1 MNRKEFIQ
9 KFSILSLGLANFSF
23 LFSNN
28 QKQYKDLQNDP
39 EGILAL
45 PKGFTYDIVSK
56 EKQVMDD
63 GLLVP
68 SNADG
73 MACFKGKGD
82 NLILIRNHEIG
93 HVPELSTFFKN
104 NPYGKKFKRYIK
116 KNSNKFYDIKKTNTH
131 CFGGT
136 TTIVY
141 NPIKNKTESQF
152 LSLAGTLVNCGGG
165 PTPWGSWI
173 TCEETE
179 FSKGI
184 GINKKHGYNFEV
196 KATESVELFNA
207 RPIKEMGRFRHEAI
221 AFSASGNYVY
231 QTEDREDGL
240 FYRFT
245 PRDKSNLYNGGK
257 LQFLSLKDFRGV
269 DTSNWKSEF
278 IKKGKKY
285 RVRWYDIDYKKDD
298 LRSIGKNQGGATFA
312 RGEGIWSNGKDVVFT
327 ATTGGP
333 KRKGQIWRYTEQE
346 NNDGYLE
353 LVFESSSKEELN
365 MPDNITIAPWGD
377 IIVCEDGKGRDS
389 LIGIKPDGNLYKL
402 ATNTLNNAELAGVC
416 FDPKGEILF
425 VNIYNPTITMA
436 IRGPWNTL

>member
-45 PKGFTYDIVSK
+45 PKGFTYDIISK

-141 NPIKNKTESQF
+141 NPIKNKLKVNESRVIF
-152 LSLAGTLVNCGGG
+152 TNPKTLR
-165 PTPWGSWI
+165 
-173 TCEETE
+173 EET
-179 FSKGI
+179 
-184 GINKKHGYNFEV
+184 
-196 KATESVELFNA
+196 
-207 RPIKEMGRFRHEAI
+207 
-221 AFSASGNYVY
+221 
-231 QTEDREDGL
+231 
-240 FYRFT
+240 
-245 PRDKSNLYNGGK
+245 
-257 LQFLSLKDFRGV
+257 V
-269 DTSNWKSEF
+269 DVSRL
-278 IKKGKKY
+278 I
-285 RVRWYDIDYKKDD
+285 RV
-298 LRSIGKNQGGATFA
+298 
-312 RGEGIWSNGKDVVFT
+312 
-327 ATTGGP
+327 
-333 KRKGQIWRYTEQE
+333 
-346 NNDGYLE
+346 
-353 LVFESSSKEELN
+353 
-365 MPDNITIAPWGD
+365 
-377 IIVCEDGKGRDS
+377 
-389 LIGIKPDGNLYKL
+389 
-402 ATNTLNNAELAGVC
+402 
-416 FDPKGEILF
+416 F
-425 VNIYNPTITMA
+425 VNNYESHK
-436 IRGPWNTL
+436 RSVK